1 MQCNCTEDEA
11 NERIRKFVQNA
22 DSYLSATDIEDEM
35 LSRIIQQNSELEKRC
50 KELLTTEW
58 EKENSEKIQ
67 KVENELMQRKNA
79 AKDERIRVEQLTEKY
94 EAVEQKLKESNEQL
108 EEREQLAAE
117 VEQKVAEKIA
127 KAQKD
132 AADFIAAQAFLPQ
145 INRIGEKQTV

>member
-58 EKENSEKIQ
+58 EKENSEKNS
-67 KVENELMQRKNA
+67 KSRK
-79 AKDERIRVEQLTEKY
+79 
-94 EAVEQKLKESNEQL
+94 
-108 EEREQLAAE
+108 
-117 VEQKVAEKIA
+117 
-127 KAQKD
+127 
-132 AADFIAAQAFLPQ
+132 
-145 INRIGEKQTV
+145 